1 MKQVLTRLLFLTTNV
16 LLLFEIT
23 TKSANSQIVPDATLG
38 VNSQVTVDGNVT
50 TITGGSQAGSNLF
63 HSFGQFSLPTGTQA
77 HFNNSLDIQ
86 NILVRVTGLSA
97 SNIDGLLQAN
107 GTANLFL
114 INPNGISFGPNA
126 SLNIGGSFIASTAN
140 SIEFADGTAF
150 DAVPSPTQAL
160 LTVAIPV
167 GLRFTTKPASILVAG
182 DGQGARTGSDLI
194 DTTSGLRVQPNQTL
208 ALVGGDMTLT
218 GATIKTAGG
227 RIELGSVYGEGL
239 VNLTPTDKG
248 WVLGYLNIKT
258 FADIQLSDA
267 AVVDASGSGGG
278 DIRVNSRNLSLTG
291 GSQLEASTLGTETGG
306 SIEVNATDSLTLVGS
321 PGSDLFLNTTIAAE
335 VYEGAT
341 GTGGSININTG
352 RLLVADEAQISA
364 GTSGIGNSGSIAISA
379 RDVEISGKS
388 VITDSPFGSSIAT
401 VVEPGA
407 TGAGGDINVSTQR
420 LIIRDGGAVSVSTYS
435 QGNGGNLTIKASDS
449 VVVTGQL
456 PGYGTLSSS
465 RISALTWGSG
475 NAGNINLETG
485 QLSLADG
492 ARISVSSEF
501 PSVDIPIENPGT
513 GNAGNL
519 QISANKVDLTSE
531 SSILA
536 ATSGGEG
543 GNIFLTSN
551 NLTLSNSSINTN
563 ALNAGNSGNINID
576 TGALV
581 LQNSQI
587 TANAIEGRGGN
598 IKINAQGLFASPDS
612 KITATSENGLDGTVQ
627 INAPQLDLLSSGIK
641 NQYFQPNLAFNSC
654 SPEPFSLPDEL
665 TIFPKGGFPRSP
677 DDYLTPIWGWTDPS
691 APIPTKPL
699 PQTQTPTQTQTQ
711 NTENIVV
718 AQAWRNNGDGT
729 VNFTITPD
737 PAGDITAYSSPIK
750 SPCIKRAT
758 DTRSTED
765 GK

>member
-1 MKQVLTRLLFLTTNV
+1 MKLTLTGLFVLTANAFFILQ
-16 LLLFEIT
+16 IT
-23 TKSANSQIVPDATLG
+23 AKPAIAQIAPDATLG
-38 VNSQVTVDGNVT
+38 VNSQITVDGNIT

-77 HFNNSLDIQ
+77 HFNNLLDIQ
-86 NILVRVTGLSA
+86 NILVRVTGS
-97 SNIDGLLQAN
+97 SPSSIDGLIQAN
-107 GTANLFL
+107 GTANLFF

-140 SIEFADGTAF
+140 SIEFADGTGF
-150 DAVPSPTQAL
+150 DAGQTSPAQAL
-160 LTVAIPV
+160 LTVAIPI
-167 GLRFTTKPASILVAG
+167 GLRFTNKPASILVAG
-182 DGQGARTGSDLI
+182 DGQGARTGSELI

-208 ALVGGDMTLT
+208 ALVGGDMALT

-227 RIELGSVYGEGL
+227 QVELGSVAGEGL
-239 VNLTPTDKG
+239 VDLTPTVKG
-248 WVLGYLNIKT
+248 WVLGYSNIKV
-258 FADIQLSDA
+258 FGDIQLSDA

-278 DIRVNSRNLSLTG
+278 DIRVNSRNLSLTA
-291 GSQLEASTLGTETGG
+291 GSQLEASTLGTEAGG
-306 SIEVNATDSLTLVGS
+306 NIEVNVTDSLTLVGA

-352 RLLVADEAQISA
+352 RLFVADEAQISA
-364 GTSGIGNSGSIAISA
+364 GTSGIGNSGSITISA

-388 VITDSPFGSSIAT
+388 VITDFPFGSSIAT

-407 TGAGGDINVSTQR
+407 TGAGGDININTQK

-449 VVVTGQL
+449 IVVTGQL

-475 NAGNINLETG
+475 NAGNINLEAG
-485 QLSLADG
+485 QLSLTDG

-513 GNAGNL
+513 GNAGNI

-551 NLTLSNSSINTN
+551 NLKLSNSSINTN
-563 ALNAGNSGNINID
+563 ALNVGNSGNITLD
-576 TGALV
+576 AGALV
-581 LQNSQI
+581 LQNSKI

-598 IKINAQGLFASPDS
+598 IRINAQGLFASPDS
-612 KITATSENGLDGTVQ
+612 KITATSENGFDGTVQ
-627 INAPQLDLLSSGIK
+627 INAPQLDLISSGIK
-641 NQYFQPNLAFNSC
+641 NQYFQPNLAFNTC
-654 SPEPFSLPDEL
+654 SPDPFSLPDEL

-677 DDYLTPIWGWTDPS
+677 DDYLTPIMGWTDPS

-699 PQTQTPTQTQTQ
+699 PQTETK
-711 NTENIVV
+711 NTESIVV
-718 AQAWRNNGDGT
+718 AQGWRNNGDGT
-729 VNFTITPD
+729 VSFTITP
-737 PAGDITAYSSPIK
+737 PTNDITASSSPLK
-750 SPCIKRAT
+750 SPCLKRT
-758 DTRSTED
+758 DTTNRED

>member
-1 MKQVLTRLLFLTTNV
+1 MKQVLIRLFFITTNV
-16 LLLFEIT
+16 LLLFQIT
-23 TKSANSQIVPDATLG
+23 IKPANSQIVPDASLR
-38 VNSQVTVDGNVT
+38 VNSQVTIDDNIT
-50 TITGGSQAGSNLF
+50 TITGGSQSGSNLF
-63 HSFGQFSLPTGTQA
+63 HSFGQFSLPTGTEA
-77 HFNNSLDIQ
+77 HFNNALNIQ
-86 NILVRVTGLSA
+86 NILVRVTGQFPS
-97 SNIDGLLQAN
+97 SIDGLLQAN
-107 GTANLFL
+107 GTANLFF

-140 SIEFADGTAF
+140 SIQFADGTDF
-150 DAVPSPTQAL
+150 DTQQTSPTQAL
-160 LTVAIPV
+160 LTVAIPI
-167 GLRFTTKPASILVAG
+167 GLRFTNKPASILVSG
-182 DGQGARTGSDLI
+182 DGQGARTGSELI
-194 DTTSGLRVQPNQTL
+194 DTTSGLRVQGNQTL
-208 ALVGGDMTLT
+208 ALVSGDMTLT
-218 GATIKTAGG
+218 GATIKTVGG
-227 RIELGSVYGEGL
+227 RIELGSISGEGL

-248 WVLGYLNIKT
+248 WVLGYSNIKT
-258 FADIQLSDA
+258 FGDIQLSDA

-291 GSQLEASTLGTETGG
+291 GSQLEASTLGTEAGG
-306 SIEVNATDSLTLVGS
+306 TIEINSADSLILVGA

-379 RDVEISGKS
+379 RDVEIIGKS
-388 VITDSPFGSSIAT
+388 VITDFPFGSSIAT

-407 TGAGGDINVSTQR
+407 TGAGGDININTQR
-420 LIIRDGGAVSVSTYS
+420 LVIRDGGAVSVSTYS

-475 NAGNINLETG
+475 NAGNVNLEAG
-485 QLSLADG
+485 RLSLADG

-519 QISANKVDLTSE
+519 QINANKVDLASE

-543 GNIFLTSN
+543 GNIFFTSDS
-551 NLTLSNSSINTN
+551 LLLRNSSINTN
-563 ALNAGNSGNINID
+563 ALNAGNSGNININ
-576 TGALV
+576 TGVLL
-581 LQNSQI
+581 LQNSRI

-598 IKINAQGLFASPDS
+598 IKIKSQGLFASPDS
-612 KITATSENGLDGTVQ
+612 EITATSQNGFDGTVQ
-627 INAPQLDLLSSGIK
+627 INAPQLDLVSSGIK
-641 NQYFQPNLAFNSC
+641 NQYFQPTLAFNAC
-654 SPEPFSLPDEL
+654 SPDPFSLPNEL
-665 TIFPKGGFPRSP
+665 TIFPKGGFPPSP

-691 APIPTKPL
+691 APIPAQPL
-699 PQTQTPTQTQTQ
+699 PQTQTD

-718 AQAWRNNGDGT
+718 AQGWRNNGDGT
-729 VNFTITPD
+729 VSFTITPD
-737 PAGDITAYSSPIK
+737 PSDYITAYSSSLK
-750 SPCIKRAT
+750 SPCIKRVT
-758 DTRSTED
+758 DTSTED